1 MENVLQCSKNLK
13 NYMSGI
19 MGVFIL
25 FAYLVFFLSVKY
37 VSHMQFK
44 KEKEKLKDDSEIQKM
59 IFQLN

>member
-25 FAYLVFFLSVKY
+25 IAYLVIYLSVKY
-37 VSHMQFK
+37 VSDTQFK